1 MLQYLASR
9 PGLCAWVP
17 SPQPSAA
24 IEFCIPE
31 KKEEE
36 GGGEGLGFAAAIG
49 AISGARSSSH
59 KTG

>member
-1 MLQYLASR
+1 VRGFLL
-9 PGLCAWVP
+9 P
-17 SPQPSAA
+17 SPALP